1 MKNLNKSQMQ
11 FMNGYVPANIDEI
24 YEYAAGGGIHIDP
37 SKKGTF
43 TAAATKHGKSVQGFA
58 SQVLANKEDYSPAMV
73 KKANFARNASHWKHQ
88 EGGAAQGQDDQ
99 IMQIIQAYAQLA
111 KIDPNQLVQQL
122 QKMQPQQQQQTLQ
135 KMAEQV
141 QEVMAQQSQDQDVS
155 DEEMMMA
162 YGGTPQYPGG
172 GAIGL
177 GQEGYANIV
186 PAIHTTLQDSPLFG
200 FTNAITG
207 GLGLA
212 SGLMASGLGLA
223 QGVDVAGRLFDKDPN
238 SKFHTKMNNIQN
250 SLQRGIDF
258 STDLKTGSGSKY
270 IKTGTDS
277 NSNLKPIMPKQ
288 TPQQFA
294 QNAINQNFPKPGN
307 PFNTQTFDFS
317 KAAPNLYGNAPVG
330 SSPFS
335 NAPAFDPNLYHSV
348 NPNFYSKKQGGE
360 MIKRADGSYSRR
372 GLWDNIRANKGS
384 GKKPT
389 KEMLEQERKI
399 KSQEYGGMMADGG
412 EPNNPGFNA
421 LPEYVQQNIINNMAS
436 GGELPKA
443 QLGIDKSQYDE
454 DNYYYNAPQRN
465 NAAPGFVDGMG
476 KDSEYGYGF
485 NEYGEPTNGTSKYQ
499 TPDTINYPQ
508 YYQNNNP
515 FFTTNPGP
523 VQGPHTKA
531 DKQYF
536 KDTYPKPQYPDFV
549 NRNFGAYAIKGI
561 QGLGMAN
568 SIFDREEQ
576 RRQMATYNAMQR
588 RLNNSDSSN
597 VQNAK
602 NPFGNYTLNVGPSQ
616 NFQLS
621 KTTPV
626 QDYGTSYSAEYG
638 GQQNFEAGGEYQ
650 VSHDELLQLMRDGA
664 EIEFL

>member
-1 MKNLNKSQMQ
+1 MKNLNKSQML
-11 FMNGYVPANIDEI
+11 FMNGYVPANIDDI
-24 YEYAAGGGIHIDP
+24 YEYADGGIHIDP

-43 TAAATKHGKSVQGFA
+43 TAAATKHGESVQGFA

-73 KKANFARNASHWKHQ
+73 KKANFARNAAHWKHQ
-88 EGGAAQGQDDQ
+88 QGGPAGGQEDQ
-99 IMQIIQAYAQLA
+99 VMQLIQTYAQLA
-111 KIDPNQLVQQL
+111 EIDPNQLMQQL
-122 QKMQPQQQQQTLQ
+122 QKMQPEQQKAALQ

-141 QEVMAQQSQDQDVS
+141 QQTMSQQAEDQQYA
-155 DEEMMMA
+155 DEEMMA
-162 YGGTPQYPGG
+162 YGGTPEYQGG

-177 GQEGYANIV
+177 GQEGYFNVV
-186 PAIHTTLQDSPLFG
+186 PAMHTTLQDSPLFG

-223 QGVDVAGRLFDKDPN
+223 QGVDVAGRLFDKNPN
-238 SKFHTKMNNIQN
+238 SKFHTKMGNIQN

-258 STDLKTGSGSKY
+258 TTDLKTGSGSKY
-270 IKTGTDS
+270 TNKGTS
-277 NSNLKPIMPKQ
+277 FQPIMQKQ

-294 QNAINQNFPKPGN
+294 QNAISQNFPKPQN
-307 PFNTQTFDFS
+307 PFSTKRFDFN
-317 KAAPNLYGNAPVG
+317 KAAPNLYSNQPIG
-330 SSPFS
+330 SNPFS
-335 NAPAFDPNLYHSV
+335 NAKTFDTDLYHSGIQ
-348 NPNFYSKKQGGE
+348 NFYQEQGGE

-421 LPEYVQQNIINNMAS
+421 LPEYVQEKIINNMAT

-443 QLGIDKSQYDE
+443 QFGKDKSQYDE

-465 NAAPGFVDGMG
+465 NAASGFVDGMG
-476 KDSEYGYGF
+476 MDSEYGYGF

-499 TPDTINYPQ
+499 TPQTIQYPE

-515 FFTTNPGP
+515 FFTNNPGP
-523 VQGPHTKA
+523 VSGPHTKA

-536 KDTYPKPQYPDFV
+536 KDTYPKQQYPGFV
-549 NRNFGAYAIKGI
+549 DRNFGAYAIKGI
-561 QGLGMAN
+561 QGLGVTN

-576 RRQMATYNAMQR
+576 RRQMAAYNAMQMR
-588 RLNNSDSSN
+588 RNNSDSSN

-621 KTTPV
+621 KTGHV
-626 QDYGTSYSAEYG
+626 QDYGTSYTTEYG

>member
-1 MKNLNKSQMQ
+1 MKNLNKSQML
-11 FMNGYVPANIDEI
+11 FMNGYVPANIDDI
-24 YEYAAGGGIHIDP
+24 YEYADGGIHIDP

-43 TAAATKHGKSVQGFA
+43 TAAATKHGESVQGFA

-73 KKANFARNASHWKHQ
+73 KKANFARNAAHWKHQ
-88 EGGAAQGQDDQ
+88 QGGPAGGQEDQ
-99 IMQIIQAYAQLA
+99 VMQLIQTYAQLA
-111 KIDPNQLVQQL
+111 EIDPNQLMQQL
-122 QKMQPQQQQQTLQ
+122 QKMQPEQQKAALQ

-141 QEVMAQQSQDQDVS
+141 QQTMSQQAEDQQYA
-155 DEEMMMA
+155 DEEMMA

-177 GQEGYANIV
+177 GQEGYFNVV
-186 PAIHTTLQDSPLFG
+186 PAMHTTLQDSPLFG

-223 QGVDVAGRLFDKDPN
+223 QGVDVAGRLFDKNPN
-238 SKFHTKMNNIQN
+238 SKFHTKMGNIQN

-258 STDLKTGSGSKY
+258 TTDLKTGSGSKY
-270 IKTGTDS
+270 TNKGTS
-277 NSNLKPIMPKQ
+277 FQPIMQRQ

-294 QNAINQNFPKPGN
+294 QNAISQNFPKPQD
-307 PFNTQTFDFS
+307 PFSTKRFDFN
-317 KAAPNLYGNAPVG
+317 KAASNLYSNQPIG
-330 SSPFS
+330 SNPFS
-335 NAPAFDPNLYHSV
+335 NAQTFDTDLYHSGIQ
-348 NPNFYSKKQGGE
+348 NFYQEQGGE

-421 LPEYVQQNIINNMAS
+421 LPEYVQQKIINNMAT

-443 QLGIDKSQYDE
+443 QFGKDKSQYDE
-454 DNYYYNAPQRN
+454 DNYYYNAP
-465 NAAPGFVDGMG
+465 APKYVNTGKGKPLGFVDGMG
-476 KDSEYGYGF
+476 MDSEYGYGF
-485 NEYGEPTNGTSKYQ
+485 NEYGEPTNGTSKYE
-499 TPDTINYPQ
+499 TKVDT
-508 YYQNNNP
+508 
-515 FFTTNPGP
+515 
-523 VQGPHTKA
+523 
-531 DKQYF
+531 
-536 KDTYPKPQYPDFV
+536 PQYPNFV
-549 NRNFGAYAIKGI
+549 DRNFGAYAIKGI

-568 SIFDREEQ
+568 NYFDREEQ
-576 RRQMATYNAMQR
+576 RRQMAAYNAMQR
-588 RLNNSDSSN
+588 RLGNSDSSN

-626 QDYGTSYSAEYG
+626 QDYGTSYAAEYG

>member
-24 YEYAAGGGIHIDP
+24 YEYAA
-37 SKKGTF
+37 
-43 TAAATKHGKSVQGFA
+43 
-58 SQVLANKEDYSPAMV
+58 
-73 KKANFARNASHWKHQ
+73 
-88 EGGAAQGQDDQ
+88 GGAAQGQDDQ

-155 DEEMMMA
+155 DEEMMMG

-223 QGVDVAGRLFDKDPN
+223 QGVDVAGRLFDKNPN

-258 STDLKTGSGSKY
+258 TTDLKTGSGSKY

-294 QNAINQNFPKPGN
+294 QNAINQNFPGRPKD
-307 PFNTQTFDFS
+307 PFQIITDDF
-317 KAAPNLYGNAPVG
+317 KKGAPNLYGNAPLRTNSFG
-330 SSPFS
+330 SNPFS
-335 NAPAFDPNLYHSV
+335 NAQTFDTDLYHSV

-412 EPNNPGFNA
+412 EPDNPGFNA

-443 QLGIDKSQYDE
+443 QVGFNNDGSINKDKSAYDE
-454 DNYYYNAPQRN
+454 SLMYYDNPIVNTGKGKPL
-465 NAAPGFVDGMG
+465 GFVDGMG
-476 KDSEYGYGF
+476 MDSQYGYGF

-568 SIFDREEQ
+568 SYLERNEQ
-576 RRQMATYNAMQR
+576 RKQLLAYNDMLK
-588 RLNNSDSSN
+588 RLGNSDSSQ
-597 VQNAK
+597 VRNAK

-621 KTTPV
+621 KTTPI
-626 QDYGTSYSAEYG
+626 QDYGTSYAAEYG